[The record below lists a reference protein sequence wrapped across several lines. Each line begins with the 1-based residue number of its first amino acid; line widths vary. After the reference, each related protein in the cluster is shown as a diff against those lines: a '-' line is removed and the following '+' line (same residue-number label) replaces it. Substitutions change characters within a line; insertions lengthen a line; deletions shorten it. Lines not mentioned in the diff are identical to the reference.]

1 MTDQTIAFLWPEA
14 DFRSSGVA
22 VPDGFAMRFGRGAI
36 RAEAIATSRGADYI
50 CIGSGFGAA
59 DKALLDLAPTLRLVQ
74 LTGAGYNNVDHP
86 ECARRGIPACYCPG
100 LNAPSVAQTVVQLA
114 LRLIRP
120 LPLLQT
126 GGEAEWLAARKAHAA
141 TAHELGGRVGV
152 VGYGHIGKHVAK
164 LFQGLGLEVVRSERA
179 GQDDAAVPALPLDEL
194 LATSD
199 IISVSLPANDDTSGL
214 IDARRIA
221 LIKPGAILIHIGRG
235 EVVDDAAVAAALE
248 DGRLGGAAFDV
259 FEAEPLDET
268 HPFMSLSETARAR
281 LLMTPHIGGQ
291 TQESKSRNFQVAID
305 NVVRVSRGEE
315 PNYRAP
321 V

>member
-14 DFRSSGVA
+14 DFRTSGV
-22 VPDGFAMRFGRGAI
+22 VLPDGFAIRFGRGTV
-36 RAEAIATSRGADYI
+36 RDEALATSAGADYI
-50 CIGSGFGAA
+50 CIGSGFGTA
-59 DKALLDLAPTLRLVQ
+59 DKELLDGAPNLRLVQ
-74 LTGAGYNNVDHP
+74 LTGAGYDNVDHP
-86 ECARRGIPACYCPG
+86 ECARRGIPVCHCPG

-120 LPLLQT
+120 LPLLQV

-141 TAHELGGRVGV
+141 TAHEFAGRVGV

-164 LFQGLGLEVVRSERA
+164 LFGGLGLEVVRAERA
-179 GQDDAAVPALPLDEL
+179 GQEDDAVPALPLDDV

-199 IISVSLPANDDTSGL
+199 IVSVSLPARDDTRGL

-221 LIKPGAILIHIGRG
+221 LIKPGAILIHVGRG
-235 EVVDDAAVAAALE
+235 GVIDDTAAAAALE

-259 FEAEPLDET
+259 FDSEPLPET
-268 HPFMSLSETARAR
+268 HPFLTLSEPARAR

-291 TQESKSRNFQVAID
+291 TLESKTRNFQVAID

-315 PNYRAP
+315 PIYRAP